1 MWLDTSLSES
11 SAIRCHSSSSICAG
25 RLSEDPMGCTDSRRT
40 RLVTQ
45 CEPCTV
51 ASEML
56 KACLLVQ
63 NDLITA
69 DGGEMTTDCEEA
81 WQCKPEYPRVA
92 TGSCDLC
99 SLAGS
104 PKSSLVLF
112 FVHCFRPPHSLSD
125 KKLSNIS
132 CHYPFLFRIHL
143 HYAQAQRFTIT
154 LSRMFKNVLL
164 ALTILA
170 LALAAA
176 SSAASNTNT
185 RHRST
190 LSVSLLLVLLSHTV
204 TD

>member
-1 MWLDTSLSES
+1 
-11 SAIRCHSSSSICAG
+11 
-25 RLSEDPMGCTDSRRT
+25 MGCTDSRRT

-56 KACLLVQ
+56 KACLLLQ

-69 DGGEMTTDCEEA
+69 DGGEMTTDCEEGCM
-81 WQCKPEYPRVA
+81 CKPEYPRVA

-154 LSRMFKNVLL
+154 LSRMFKNVLI
-164 ALTILA
+164 ALTIPA

-176 SSAASNTNT
+176 VPDRKGSSQ
-185 RHRST
+185 
-190 LSVSLLLVLLSHTV
+190 LSCVQYQYTAPFNAFGQSSSGFTFPHG
-204 TD
+204 D